1 MTKPN
6 APPPP
11 SSTSASSSPSYDELA
26 RKNVP
31 LPDSSHRPTRAE
43 ETDAE
48 EPRIPAVTADDGSG
62 DDAVRAA
69 LAGLEHVDVS
79 DLTVALSGGTATLSG
94 SVARRLDRERIM
106 SALARIP
113 GVSEVVDRL
122 RIRTE

>member
-1 MTKPN
+1 MTKP
-6 APPPP
+6 
-11 SSTSASSSPSYDELA
+11 SYDDIA
-26 RKNVP
+26 RRNVP

-48 EPRIPAVTADDGSG
+48 EPRIPAVTGDGAAG

-69 LAGLEHVDVS
+69 LDGLEHVDVS
-79 DLTVALSGGTATLSG
+79 DLTVALSDGVATLSG

-113 GVSEVVDRL
+113 GVTEVVDRL